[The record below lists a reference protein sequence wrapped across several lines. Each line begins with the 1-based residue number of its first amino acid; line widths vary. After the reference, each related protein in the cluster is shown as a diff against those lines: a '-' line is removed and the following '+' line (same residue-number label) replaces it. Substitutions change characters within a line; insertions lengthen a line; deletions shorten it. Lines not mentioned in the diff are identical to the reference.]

1 MGDKKLIYIEY
12 TDMYIIVNGND
23 MHIYNTYSIISQH
36 IFVSLS
42 STIFDL
48 RQRCFFLLKKLYA
61 YLVDKNFVIQI
72 NVCVIDISDIV
83 AMEKMYSF
91 ASQ

>member
-1 MGDKKLIYIEY
+1 MF
-12 TDMYIIVNGND
+12 IIVNGND
-23 MHIYNTYSIISQH
+23 MHIYNTYSIISQL
-36 IFVSLS
+36 IFFSLS

-48 RQRCFFLLKKLYA
+48 RQRCFYSRKKLYA

-91 ASQ
+91 ANQ

>member
-1 MGDKKLIYIEY
+1 MF
-12 TDMYIIVNGND
+12 IIVNGND

-48 RQRCFFLLKKLYA
+48 RKRCFDFWKKLYA
-61 YLVDKNFVIQI
+61 YLMDKNFVIQI
-72 NVCVIDISDIV
+72 SVCVIDISDIV

-91 ASQ
+91 ANQ